1 MSSLDLLD
9 AIERLEMEALRWGF
23 VDGNLTED
31 EATALAAEIL
41 GGGPVGDDAIEDLL
55 DRRLILEVR
64 GVGDEIA
71 YRSRFAET
79 VRLLSRLR
87 QQFDR
92 RAWTTAP
99 RRTCSSS
106 TPRGSSRR

>member
-31 EATALAAEIL
+31 EATALAAEIFS
-41 GGGPVGDDAIEDLL
+41 GGPAGDDAIEDLL

-64 GVGDEIA
+64 GAGDEIA
-71 YRSRFAET
+71 
-79 VRLLSRLR
+79 LLPPVS
-87 QQFDR
+87 
-92 RAWTTAP
+92 
-99 RRTCSSS
+99 
-106 TPRGSSRR
+106 GG